1 VRSNLPDIPVS
12 LKTARPRTWA
22 SSRARMA
29 VVPGRGGVDGGAV
42 DLGRLEFLAALSND
56 QAVGGELARLL
67 VRGQLEPVREHT
79 PSVP

>member
-1 VRSNLPDIPVS
+1 
-12 LKTARPRTWA
+12 
-22 SSRARMA
+22 MA